1 MRQIET
7 DMSGPKC
14 FFDISIGGKEGRSSF
29 TPIIVVGRIVMQLYA
44 VRASFNFMYRMFQK
58 LQRTSGIH
66 KSYGLLSEHFVQE
79 RKGWEQV
86 EDHSIIVD
94 PNSIV

>member
-14 FFDISIGGKEGRSSF
+14 FFDISIGGKEGRTSF

-44 VRASFNFMYRMFQK
+44 VRASFNF
-58 LQRTSGIH
+58 H
-66 KSYGLLSEHFVQE
+66 V
-79 RKGWEQV
+79 
-86 EDHSIIVD
+86 
-94 PNSIV
+94 